1 MLLES
6 AIDLSNYLQVNV
18 TAIRVYGLKCAVY
31 LSELSRL
38 YNKAMRKDRVNNG
51 YMSIDRGYVSGRTG
65 LSAEEQSALDAGLSD
80 AGICSWSPSDPDK
93 VKFDFGA
100 YLKSIT
106 TDDAGFLSLISSSVT
121 KAMAKAKA
129 SRDSRVASMKKAV
142 GTGDASAD
150 EAMREWV
157 DVMARMDG
165 ALDESSVR
173 SFQGAVMSYAGDDLG
188 MARGII
194 AMAAVRC
201 LGSPQEAMRAYREA
215 LRSASEGPAA
225 EPMEASDGVS
235 DVKF

>member
-6 AIDLSNYLQVNV
+6 AIDLSNYIQVNV

-38 YNKAMRKDRVNNG
+38 YNKAMRKDKVNNG

-65 LSAEEQSALDAGLSD
+65 LSVEEQSALDAGLSD

-106 TDDAGFLSLISSSVT
+106 TDDAGFLSLITSSVT

-129 SRDSRVASMKKAV
+129 SRDSRVASMKGAV

-157 DVMARMDG
+157 DVMARMG

-173 SFQGAVMSYAGDDLG
+173 SFQAAVMSYAGDDLG

-201 LGSPQEAMRAYREA
+201 IGNPQEAICAYREA

-225 EPMEASDGVS
+225 EPMEAADGVS